1 MIEKMFY
8 KQRTDFEISSA
19 KRNQELEFPKDVV
32 EAKDIRYCEDDCEA
46 HRMDMFRPAGREQEV
61 LPVIVNIHGGGL
73 LIGNKEFNRFYC
85 ARLSELGFLVYS
97 LEYRLVPDCTFFDQ
111 LTDVSLAM
119 DCIKER
125 IADDQGDISHVYA
138 CADSGGGCLL
148 TYFAAMQKNPALA
161 EAAHVTPSNLPL
173 RALGLISGMFYTTRF
188 DQIGL
193 FLPKYLYGKHYK
205 KEAFAPYANP
215 ENPGVVAS
223 LPPCYLVTSKNDNL
237 QRYTLDFVKVLAKNK
252 IPYRLQNFPKKA
264 ELTHAF
270 SVFYPFLEES
280 SQSIEAMVEF
290 FRKYAEK

>member
-1 MIEKMFY
+1 
-8 KQRTDFEISSA
+8 
-19 KRNQELEFPKDVV
+19 
-32 EAKDIRYCEDDCEA
+32 
-46 HRMDMFRPAGREQEV
+46 
-61 LPVIVNIHGGGL
+61 
-73 LIGNKEFNRFYC
+73 
-85 ARLSELGFLVYS
+85 
-97 LEYRLVPDCTFFDQ
+97 
-111 LTDVSLAM
+111 
-119 DCIKER
+119 
-125 IADDQGDISHVYA
+125 
-138 CADSGGGCLL
+138 
-148 TYFAAMQKNPALA
+148 MQKKPALA
-161 EAAHVTPSNLPL
+161 EADHVAPSNLPL
-173 RALGLISGMFYTTRF
+173 RAMGLISSMFYTTRF

-237 QRYTLDFVKVLAKNK
+237 QRYTLDFVKALAKNK
-252 IPYRLQNFPKKA
+252 VPYRLQNFPKKA